1 MFTKYR
7 LYSILVSISSI
18 KKSVIN
24 EYNKQTIKY
33 IKTPKTNAPK
43 VTNIETEIRSMRQT
57 RKRDPMF
64 LNFKLLFYYNLFRK

>member
-33 IKTPKTNAPK
+33 IKTSKTNPSK
-43 VTNIETEIRSMRQT
+43 VTNIETEIRSMRDKE
-57 RKRDPMF
+57 KRSYALKF
-64 LNFKLLFYYNLFRK
+64 QIIILLQFV